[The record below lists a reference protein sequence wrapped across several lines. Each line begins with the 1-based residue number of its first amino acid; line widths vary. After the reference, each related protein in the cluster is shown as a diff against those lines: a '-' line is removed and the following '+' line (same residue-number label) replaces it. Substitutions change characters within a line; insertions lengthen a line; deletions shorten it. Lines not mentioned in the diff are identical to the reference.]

1 MKSFL
6 TIGLFLGLVFQGIS
20 QSKAQQQILGLLA
33 AQDEA
38 WNKGDIEGFMQ
49 TYWKND
55 SLMFIGKSGA
65 TYGWQN
71 TLNNYKKGYP
81 DTSAMGKLKFT
92 LISIQ
97 KLSRKYYSV
106 VGKWHLQR
114 TKGDL
119 QGHFTLLMRKIRGKW
134 VIVQD
139 HSS

>member
-1 MKSFL
+1 MRYLL
-6 TIGLFLGLVFQGIS
+6 TIGLFILIGFQVIA
-20 QSKAQQQILGLLA
+20 QSKTQKQIMGLLA

-71 TLNNYKKGYP
+71 TLNNYKRGYP
-81 DTSAMGKLKFT
+81 DTSAMGKLHFT
-92 LISIQ
+92 MISIQ

-106 VGKWHLQR
+106 VGKWYLQR

>member
-1 MKSFL
+1 MKIFL
-6 TIGLFLGLVFQGIS
+6 PLTLFIFWGLQVVS
-20 QSKAQQQILGLLA
+20 QTKIQQQIINVLA
-33 AQDEA
+33 EQDEA
-38 WNKGDIEGFMQ
+38 WNRGDIEGFMQ

-81 DTSAMGKLKFT
+81 DTASMGKLHFT

-119 QGHFTLLMRKIRGKW
+119 QGHFTLLLRKIRGKW

>member
-1 MKSFL
+1 MKSLLSIILFVF
-6 TIGLFLGLVFQGIS
+6 IGIQVFA
-20 QSKAQQQILGLLA
+20 QSKTQKQIMGLLA

-65 TYGWQN
+65 TYGWKN
-71 TLNNYKKGYP
+71 TLNNYKRGYP
-81 DTSAMGKLKFT
+81 DTSSMGKLHFT

-106 VGKWHLQR
+106 VGKWYLQR